1 MSVLVGPH
9 SIGTPVL
16 LAPMSG
22 VTDAPFRRLVR
33 ETGGG
38 LTFSEMIASRELLTD
53 SPRSWRMAERD
64 TNDGLH
70 AVQLA
75 GREPEIMAEAARI
88 NEGCGADIID
98 INMGCPAKKVV
109 GSLCGS
115 ALMRELPL
123 AQRIIAATI
132 KAVSVPVT
140 LKMRTG
146 WDDSSRNAPE
156 LARIAEDCG
165 VQMITVHGR
174 TRAQFYSG
182 QADWR
187 FIRTVKAAV
196 RIPVIAN
203 GDITSY
209 DEIDACLAQSGADG
223 IMIGRGAYGRPW
235 FPGHAVR
242 YLRDGIRSAA
252 PESAV
257 RLEIIER
264 HYDAMLTQ
272 QGADL
277 AVRTARKHLGWYLRD
292 LADSKATL
300 DAINREQNPTN
311 VVRLLRTFVQRADL
325 AAAA

>member
-1 MSVLVGPH
+1 MSVFVGPH
-9 SIGTPVL
+9 DIGTPVL

-33 ETGGG
+33 EMGGG
-38 LTFSEMIASRELLTD
+38 LTFSEMIASRELLAD
-53 SPRSWRMAERD
+53 SARSWRMAERD
-64 TNDGLH
+64 TDTGLH

-75 GREPEIMAEAARI
+75 GREPEIMAEAARV

-123 AQRIIAATI
+123 ARRIIEATV

-146 WDDSSRNAPE
+146 WDDDSRNAPE

-174 TRAQFYSG
+174 TRAQFYTG

-187 FIRTVKAAV
+187 FIRAVKEAV
-196 RIPVIAN
+196 RLPVIAN
-203 GDITSY
+203 GDIARF
-209 DEIDACLAQSGADG
+209 DDIDTCLAQSGADG

-242 YLRDGIRSAA
+242 YVRDGVRLSA
-252 PESAV
+252 PEPV
-257 RLEIIER
+257 ERLDIIER

-272 QGADL
+272 QGTDL
-277 AVRTARKHLGWYLRD
+277 AVRTARKHFGWYLRD
-292 LADSKATL
+292 LPNSKTTL
-300 DAINREQNPTN
+300 DAINRERDPAN
-311 VVRLLRTFVQRADL
+311 VVRLLRALVRHADL